1 MNLRQKFGLLA
12 LIYVLSLSANLVM
25 SCWSIVVYYQS
36 TIEGFESD
44 FSRHDRVVKIQQ
56 MVQQMSDELR
66 ASHAQEDY
74 AFSSLDTMQ
83 VIVEGLQEMDPGVM
97 EGRVRDIWAQ
107 VQRAASKCQSVSDAR
122 ADAINRLESG
132 TVSAETLGHLLT
144 KEQASLVELNRVLR
158 RASEAFSSRRQD
170 SALRAYATQ
179 QKVLYILIAS
189 WLIGGVLCVGGLM
202 LFRKWVGLPVADL
215 RDATREIGAGN
226 FEYRIKPRA
235 KDELGDLAREVN
247 RMSETIRSMQIRLV
261 EQERLA
267 AAGEMVTRLAHNIRN
282 PLAGIRGLA
291 EATVASNT
299 EDQDT
304 VECQRRIIGTVDRF
318 EKWLRDLQQSVSPME
333 LNLQEV
339 EIEKL
344 ADNVVTALRPMLD
357 RRQVDVHVEIDPAVN
372 VVKIDALHFE
382 QAVVSLITNA
392 VQASQAGQEVKLRV
406 EPESDSEDRWCL
418 SVEDEGT
425 GIPEVIRE
433 KIFTP
438 YFTTKPDGN
447 GVGLAMVSKVVKI
460 HGGQVLL
467 ETEVGRGSRFTA
479 VMPGRVVEV

>member
-1 MNLRQKFGLLA
+1 VNLRQKFGLVA
-12 LIYVLSLSANLVM
+12 LIYVLSLSANVVM
-25 SCWSIVVYYQS
+25 SCWCIVVYYQS
-36 TIEGFESD
+36 TIAGFESD
-44 FSRHDRVVKIQQ
+44 VNRYDRVSKLQQ
-56 MVQQMSDELR
+56 MVQQLSDELETYGTKEEYT
-66 ASHAQEDY
+66 S
-74 AFSSLDTMQ
+74 SSLDTME
-83 VIVEGLQEMDPGVM
+83 VITESLQQMDPGQM
-97 EGRVRDIWAQ
+97 EGRVQEIWAEVQ
-107 VQRAASKCQSVSDAR
+107 QAASECLRIAEQRAAAIDRQESDTAFEGEL
-122 ADAINRLESG
+122 AELLEQEHG
-132 TVSAETLGHLLT
+132 A
-144 KEQASLVELNRVLR
+144 LVELSRVLPW
-158 RASEAFSSRRQD
+158 AGQAFSDRRQD
-170 SALRAYATQ
+170 SALRAAATQ
-179 QKVLYILIAS
+179 ETVIKILIVNA
-189 WLIGGVLCVGGLM
+189 LVGGLLCVSGLM
-202 LFRKWVGLPVADL
+202 LFRKWVGRPVADL

-235 KDELGDLAREVN
+235 RDELGDLAREVN

-291 EATVASNT
+291 EATVASNA

-304 VECQRRIIGTVDRF
+304 VECQRRIIDTVDRF
-318 EKWLRDLQQSVSPME
+318 EKWLRDLQQSVSPLE
-333 LNLQEV
+333 LNLQDV
-339 EIEKL
+339 EIERL
-344 ADNVVTALRPMLD
+344 ADDVVTALRPMLD
-357 RRQVDVHVEIDPAVN
+357 RRQVEVCVEIDPEVK

-382 QAVVSLITNA
+382 QAVVSLLTNA
-392 VQASQAGQEVKLRV
+392 VQASKAGQQVKLRV
-406 EPESDSEDRWCL
+406 EGVADSEDRWRL

-460 HGGQVLL
+460 HGGQILL
-467 ETEVGRGSRFTA
+467 ESEVGRGSCFTA